1 MPKKSLW
8 DKFSDV
14 LDKSSELMKGN
25 KVAAGAVI
33 AAAVGGLLKLTEVT
47 RTFPP
52 PADLIGNVVIF
63 FAVMFFVADLA
74 KGGLYD

>member
-1 MPKKSLW
+1 MAKKSLW
-8 DKFSDV
+8 DKFSEV

-33 AAAVGGLLKLTEVT
+33 AAALGGLLKLTEVT

-52 PADLIGNVVIF
+52 PADLLGNIVIF
-63 FAVMFFVADLA
+63 FAVLFFVADLA